1 MYFLFIYIYI
11 FICIFLWRKTHY
23 PRNPCLWCPAA
34 PEIHQLTWKKVIYSL
49 LNIDPAKMLV
59 GSWETTFLLGGPS
72 FRAYVGSKEGYL
84 KTIATISD
92 WNDHVG
98 LHSLRRKYPLR
109 LHLVII
115 HMVKSG
121 VVIVQTSKKT
131 NDALR
136 RPVLLLFLW
145 VKHWVELEFL
155 SFKMK
160 YGIMDELEIHFN
172 WWTPSKKSHFRSF
185 QIISGLL
192 VKYYNTISSRNIP
205 TGPWYTT
212 NAPFNANSRIFRN
225 PKFCLNPKFSKIC
238 SLQWLFGWPKHKS
251 LGIDIY
257 SWCLE
262 ILTEFQL
269 ERTFTNLSYFH
280 IFMSRFFVFQSK
292 NRLQWILLP
301 SPGLRPTENLSSL

>member
-1 MYFLFIYIYI
+1 MMRLYVCIFYLYIYIYI
-11 FICIFLWRKTHY
+11 HLHIFVKEDTLPPQSLFVMPCRTWNTSVDLKKGDILPTKHRSRK
-23 PRNPCLWCPAA
+23 NA
-34 PEIHQLTWKKVIYSL
+34 
-49 LNIDPAKMLV
+49 
-59 GSWETTFLLGGPS
+59 SWETTFLLGGPS

-131 NDALR
+131 NDALP

-225 PKFCLNPKFSKIC
+225 PKFCLNPKFSKKMFFAVAF
-238 SLQWLFGWPKHKS
+238 SL
-251 LGIDIY
+251 
-257 SWCLE
+257 
-262 ILTEFQL
+262 
-269 ERTFTNLSYFH
+269 
-280 IFMSRFFVFQSK
+280 VA
-292 NRLQWILLP
+292 
-301 SPGLRPTENLSSL
+301 

>member
-1 MYFLFIYIYI
+1 MMRLYVCIFYLYIYI
-11 FICIFLWRKTHY
+11 CICIFLWRKTHY

-59 GSWETTFLLGGPS
+59 GSWEATFLLGGPS

-225 PKFCLNPKFSKIC
+225 PTFCLNPIFFQNMFVAVAFS
-238 SLQWLFGWPKHKS
+238 L
-251 LGIDIY
+251 
-257 SWCLE
+257 
-262 ILTEFQL
+262 
-269 ERTFTNLSYFH
+269 
-280 IFMSRFFVFQSK
+280 VA
-292 NRLQWILLP
+292 
-301 SPGLRPTENLSSL
+301 

>member
-1 MYFLFIYIYI
+1 MFHARFTKRIVNIYLYIHVYTCVNDAFVCMYFIYIYI
-11 FICIFLWRKTHY
+11 HLHIFVKEDTLPPQSLFVMPCRTWNTSVDLKKGDILPTKHRSRK
-23 PRNPCLWCPAA
+23 NA
-34 PEIHQLTWKKVIYSL
+34 
-49 LNIDPAKMLV
+49 
-59 GSWETTFLLGGPS
+59 SWETTFLLGGPS

-136 RPVLLLFLW
+136 RSVLLLFLW

-225 PKFCLNPKFSKIC
+225 PTFCLNPKFS
-238 SLQWLFGWPKHKS
+238 
-251 LGIDIY
+251 
-257 SWCLE
+257 
-262 ILTEFQL
+262 
-269 ERTFTNLSYFH
+269 
-280 IFMSRFFVFQSK
+280 
-292 NRLQWILLP
+292 
-301 SPGLRPTENLSSL
+301 

>member
-1 MYFLFIYIYI
+1 M
-11 FICIFLWRKTHY
+11 
-23 PRNPCLWCPAA
+23 
-34 PEIHQLTWKKVIYSL
+34 IYSL

-145 VKHWVELEFL
+145 VKH
-155 SFKMK
+155 
-160 YGIMDELEIHFN
+160 
-172 WWTPSKKSHFRSF
+172 
-185 QIISGLL
+185 
-192 VKYYNTISSRNIP
+192 
-205 TGPWYTT
+205 
-212 NAPFNANSRIFRN
+212 
-225 PKFCLNPKFSKIC
+225 
-238 SLQWLFGWPKHKS
+238 
-251 LGIDIY
+251 
-257 SWCLE
+257 
-262 ILTEFQL
+262 
-269 ERTFTNLSYFH
+269 
-280 IFMSRFFVFQSK
+280 
-292 NRLQWILLP
+292 
-301 SPGLRPTENLSSL
+301 